1 MNSNLQTFVPMTQ
14 QPKRRAV
21 LQIVGSEVV
30 AHNTIFLAE
39 LARAF
44 YWRGL
49 LDGGAAK
56 SGVEIAQKEGL
67 TYAVVN
73 ASLRL
78 TLLAPDIIDQL
89 MRGIQP
95 RRMNLMWFLRHPFPT
110 DSQAQ
115 RVLIENFK

>member
-1 MNSNLQTFVPMTQ
+1 MDGTD
-14 QPKRRAV
+14 
-21 LQIVGSEVV
+21 VV
-30 AHNTIFLAE
+30 AHNTTFLAA

-49 LDGGAAK
+49 LDTGAVK

-67 TYAVVN
+67 THPVVN

-89 MRGIQP
+89 MRGTQP
-95 RRMNLMWFLRHPFPT
+95 RRMNLMWFLRHNFPANW
-110 DSQAQ
+110 QAQ

>member
-1 MNSNLQTFVPMTQ
+1 MNSNLETFVPMAD
-14 QPKRRAV
+14 QPERRVV
-21 LQIVGSEVV
+21 LQIDGPDMV
-30 AHNTIFLAE
+30 AHSTTFLAE

-49 LDGGAAK
+49 LDTGAMK
-56 SGVEIAQKEGL
+56 SGSEIASKEGL

-89 MRGIQP
+89 MRGTQP
-95 RRMNLMWFLRHPFPT
+95 RRINLRWFLRHNFPANW
-110 DSQAQ
+110 QAQ
-115 RVLIENFK
+115 RELIANFK

>member
-1 MNSNLQTFVPMTQ
+1 MNSNLETFIPLAFQ
-14 QPKRRAV
+14 RRGV
-21 LQIVGSEVV
+21 LQMDGTDVV
-30 AHNTIFLAE
+30 AHNTTFLAA

-49 LDGGAAK
+49 LDTGAMK
-56 SGVEIAQKEGL
+56 SGSEIASKEGL

-89 MRGIQP
+89 MRGTQP
-95 RRMNLMWFLRHPFPT
+95 RRINLRWFLRHRFPA
-110 DSQAQ
+110 DWQAQ
-115 RVLIENFK
+115 RVLIENFR